1 MVIANYIAFILVLIG
16 GINWGLV
23 GMFKFDLVTWMSM
36 GYNGWAI
43 AIYVIIFLA
52 TVWLIISP
60 IISHGMID
68 LGCQY
73 KKKQQKKND

>member
-1 MVIANYIAFILVLIG
+1 MIIANYIALILVMIG

-23 GMFKFDLVTWMSM
+23 GMFRFDLVNWMCM
-36 GYNGWAI
+36 GYNGWSI

-52 TVWLIISP
+52 TIWLIISP
-60 IISHGMID
+60 IISKGMID

-73 KKKQQKKND
+73 KKEQQKKND